1 MKRFNLLTLAASLTV
16 LFGVASDA
24 RDCHAQAG
32 LRETLDAMDRNQ
44 NGRLEPDEIAPLARP
59 YLERVAESRRMD
71 MDRPYEISKWQE
83 AARIYYAL
91 VNGVAGMTVR
101 PDLESTVKSFQPGDD
116 DVLVPEFG
124 LAEMKFPYTLDD
136 LEEADETLGRYDR
149 NDDGYI
155 DRVEARRGKWTHR
168 DPFEEDYNFDGRLSR
183 LELGQRYAR
192 RRLLDGQSDEL
203 KQKAKRVG
211 NGIRSSDTGSDGRDD
226 SRWWRR
232 GGSQY
237 YLTASI
243 MGRFDTN
250 KNGRLEPA
258 ESAAIGIPVGR
269 IDADRDGELSR
280 DEVHAYMSEL
290 QDEAGD
296 ETLGIPAW
304 FFQRDANRDEQIT
317 MAEYT
322 DEWSDELVQQF
333 ASLDA
338 NQDGVLTKVEVTGSA
353 AVTGGTFA
361 NTDATIL
368 APRKTVISEIVIDE
382 PVIIAD
388 LDVQISITHS
398 HTSYL
403 DAFLVGP
410 DGDRIELFTSVGG
423 TDDHFEQTIFDDQ
436 AELPIVKA
444 RAPFEG
450 RFMPEALIK
459 KQPSLWSFNGRS
471 AKGVWQLVIAGSRSE
486 RFGMLHR
493 WSLIIKPQDSL
504 EPNVVISGEV
514 DALEVDSIDL
524 NSIDVERGSVGD

>member
-1 MKRFNLLTLAASLTV
+1 MTRFSILVLAASAISLACM
-16 LFGVASDA
+16 VANASV
-24 RDCHAQAG
+24 CHAQAG
-32 LRETLDAMDRNQ
+32 LRETLDAMDRNE
-44 NGRLEPDEIAPLARP
+44 NGKLEPEEITPLARP
-59 YLERVAESRRMD
+59 YLERVAKARRMD
-71 MDRPYEISKWQE
+71 MERPNEVSKWQE

-91 VNGVAGMTVR
+91 VNGVAGKSVR
-101 PDLESTVKSFQPGDD
+101 PDLESSVKSFQPEDD

-124 LAEMKFPYTLDD
+124 LAVMKYPYTTDD
-136 LEEADETLGRYDR
+136 LEEADETLRRYDR

-155 DRVEARRGKWTHR
+155 DRVEARRGQWTHR
-168 DPFEEDYNFDGRLSR
+168 DPFEEDYDFDGRLSR
-183 LELGQRYAR
+183 LELSQRYAR
-192 RRLLDGQSDEL
+192 RRLLENDSDEL
-203 KQKAKRVG
+203 VQKARRVG
-211 NGIRSSDTGSDGRDD
+211 NGIKSSEGDSDDRDD

-237 YLTASI
+237 YLTASV

-250 KNGRLEPA
+250 RNGRLEPT

-322 DEWSDELVQQF
+322 DQWSDELVQQF

-353 AVTGGTFA
+353 AIVGGTFA

-382 PVIIAD
+382 PVMIAD
-388 LDVQISITHS
+388 LNVQLSITHS

-436 AELPIVKA
+436 AEIPIVKA

-493 WSLIIKPQDSL
+493 WSLIIKPQDGL
-504 EPNVVISGEV
+504 EPVIAKP
-514 DALEVDSIDL
+514 DAAEPIRDAAKAAT
-524 NSIDVERGSVGD
+524 E

>member
-1 MKRFNLLTLAASLTV
+1 MKRFNLLV
-16 LFGVASDA
+16 FVASATAFVGVVWDA
-24 RDCHAQAG
+24 PVGHAQAG
-32 LRETLDAMDRNQ
+32 LRDTLDAMDRNQ
-44 NGRLEPDEIAPLARP
+44 NGRLEPEEISSLARP
-59 YLERVAESRRMD
+59 YLERVAKSRRMD
-71 MDRPYEISKWQE
+71 IDRPYGISKWQE
-83 AARIYYAL
+83 AARIYYAT
-91 VNGVAGMTVR
+91 VNGVAGSTVR
-101 PDLESTVKSFQPGDD
+101 SNLESSVKSFQPGDD

-124 LAEMKFPYTLDD
+124 LAEMKFPYTQEDLD
-136 LEEADETLGRYDR
+136 EADETLARYDR

-168 DPFEEDYNFDGRLSR
+168 DPFAEDYDFDGRLSR

-203 KQKAKRVG
+203 VQKAKRVG
-211 NGIRSSDTGSDGRDD
+211 NGIRSSDTDSDGGDP

-232 GGSQY
+232 GGSQH

-258 ESAAIGIPVGR
+258 ESATIGIPVGR

-280 DEVHAYMSEL
+280 DEVHAYMAEL

-296 ETLGIPAW
+296 QTLGIPAW
-304 FFQRDANRDEQIT
+304 FFQRDENRDEQIT

-322 DEWSDELVQQF
+322 DEWSDDLVQQF

-338 NQDGVLTKVEVTGSA
+338 NQDGVLTKVEVIGSVA
-353 AVTGGTFA
+353 ITGGTFA
-361 NTDATIL
+361 NMDAMIL
-368 APRKTVISEIVIDE
+368 APRQTVISEIVIEE
-382 PVIIAD
+382 PVMIAD
-388 LDVQISITHS
+388 LDVQLSITHS

-403 DAFLVGP
+403 DGFLIGP
-410 DGDRIELFTSVGG
+410 EGDRIELFTGVGG
-423 TDDHFEQTIFDDQ
+423 TDDHFEQTILDDQ
-436 AELPIVKA
+436 APISIVKA

-450 RFMPEALIK
+450 RFMPEALVK
-459 KQPSLWSFNGRS
+459 NQPSLWSFNGRS

-493 WSLIIKPQDSL
+493 WSLIIRPQDGL
-504 EPNVVISGEV
+504 EPNIVVATDSESDG
-514 DALEVDSIDL
+514 VDSVD
-524 NSIDVERGSVGD
+524 NERGVVAD